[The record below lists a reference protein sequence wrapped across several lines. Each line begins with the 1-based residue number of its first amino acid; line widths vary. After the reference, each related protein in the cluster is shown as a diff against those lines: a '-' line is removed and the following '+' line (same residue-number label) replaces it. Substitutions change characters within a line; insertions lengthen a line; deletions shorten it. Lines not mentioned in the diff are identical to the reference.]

1 MARRKAQ
8 IPPKP
13 VGNAVIPIDWK
24 FVDSLIQ
31 KGCNGVQ
38 IAARLDCHPET
49 LYERCKLE
57 NGCHYSDY
65 SYLKRAKGETYLLE
79 TQYDLALEGDRTLL
93 IFLGKTRLG
102 QIEARHKDDNTEQ
115 LGQLMQLISTLAGK
129 PIELPQTAEKTS
141 DESEPKL

>member
-1 MARRKAQ
+1 MPRKK
-8 IPPKP
+8 PLVTLKP
-13 VGNAVIPIDWK
+13 VGNTVVPIDWDL
-24 FVDSLIQ
+24 VDSLIQ

-38 IAARLDCHPET
+38 IAARLDCHPDT
-49 LYERCKLE
+49 LYARCKTE
-57 NGCHYSDY
+57 RGMHYSDY
-65 SYLKRAKGETYLLE
+65 SLQKRAKGDTYLVE

-129 PIELPQTAEKTS
+129 PIELPQTAEKAS
-141 DESEPKL
+141 DESEP